1 MTQLIFKLVY
11 VQLIA
16 AMEAARLEEAERRR
30 AEQERNREEQRRRK
44 QEDRERR
51 RQQREAERNRGPTP
65 RSQERARAHTP
76 KAAKPKKE
84 RTVGDKPVFVS
95 KNVVGRDPSL
105 AIGRDPGLVGAKAN
119 LALGRDRSL
128 AKGLSILIAMGGQSF
143 WFSHFIVVAL
153 HWYVL

>member
-1 MTQLIFKLVY
+1 
-11 VQLIA
+11 
-16 AMEAARLEEAERRR
+16 MEAARLEEAERRR

-51 RQQREAERNRGPTP
+51 RQQREAERNRGPAP

-105 AIGRDPGLVGAKAN
+105 AIGRDPSLVGAKAN

-128 AKGLSILIAMGGQSF
+128 AKGSNKFNCDGRPIILVFTFYCSSIALVCPLTQQLP
-143 WFSHFIVVAL
+143 WFKV
-153 HWYVL
+153 